1 VDFITEYTNLL
12 IASGKAEK
20 VLCGWVEFYQESYK
34 SFVYLVDKEG
44 IEKHN
49 KITVNTLYN

>member
-1 VDFITEYTNLL
+1 MTEYIQQL
-12 IASGKAEK
+12 IVSEKAEK

-44 IEKHN
+44 IETHN
-49 KITVNTLYN
+49 KTTINTLYNS